1 LKAFGDGLRA
11 TILRPYY
18 PASDLFRSV
27 RDEDGLPVDF
37 IVTIHGIRFL
47 RKRARPG
54 GSAL

>member
-18 PASDLFRSV
+18 PASDLFRIV